1 MNREKALRLLFVT
14 PFYFPY
20 TGGVETHVYEV
31 ARRLAQAGVEVTV
44 LTTDPSGKLPA
55 REQIEKVT
63 VQRVRTW
70 PAQTDYGFAPAIY
83 RTIRQGGWDIVHV
96 QSYHT
101 LVAPLAMLAAWQA
114 KIPYVVTFHGG
125 GNSSRLRNG
134 LRGIQQTLLRPL
146 LAHAA
151 RLIAVAKFEI
161 EFYGHRLH
169 LPPERFVLIPNGA
182 DIAKVDQPAPPAQQS
197 PLIASV
203 GRLERYKGHQRM
215 IAALPYI
222 LAQQPDAHL
231 WIAGKGPYAQ
241 TLQNLAER
249 LGVADQ
255 VEIRA
260 VQAADRQTMATELS
274 KAALVTL
281 LSDYETHPIAAL
293 EALALGRPVL
303 VTDTSGLRELAE
315 QGLARSIPLS
325 STAEEVAAAVME
337 QLHDPLVLPDKLEL
351 PTWDDCASAL
361 LLLYQRCLSR

>member
-125 GNSSRLRNG
+125 GNS
-134 LRGIQQTLLRPL
+134 
-146 LAHAA
+146 
-151 RLIAVAKFEI
+151 
-161 EFYGHRLH
+161 
-169 LPPERFVLIPNGA
+169 
-182 DIAKVDQPAPPAQQS
+182 
-197 PLIASV
+197 
-203 GRLERYKGHQRM
+203 
-215 IAALPYI
+215 
-222 LAQQPDAHL
+222 
-231 WIAGKGPYAQ
+231 
-241 TLQNLAER
+241 
-249 LGVADQ
+249 
-255 VEIRA
+255 
-260 VQAADRQTMATELS
+260 
-274 KAALVTL
+274 
-281 LSDYETHPIAAL
+281 
-293 EALALGRPVL
+293 
-303 VTDTSGLRELAE
+303 
-315 QGLARSIPLS
+315 
-325 STAEEVAAAVME
+325 
-337 QLHDPLVLPDKLEL
+337 
-351 PTWDDCASAL
+351 
-361 LLLYQRCLSR
+361 